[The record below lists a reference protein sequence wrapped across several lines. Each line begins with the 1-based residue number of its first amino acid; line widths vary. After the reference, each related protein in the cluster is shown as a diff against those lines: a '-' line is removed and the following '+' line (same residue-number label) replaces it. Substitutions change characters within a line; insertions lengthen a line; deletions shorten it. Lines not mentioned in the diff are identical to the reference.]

1 MFYSG
6 QHGQLYI
13 KSADSGSLAKVG
25 SLKNWSVNFAMSV
38 LDTTCLQDTDRT
50 IMSGVRSFSGQ
61 TSLLYY
67 RENNSNVRL
76 MARDFIYG
84 KKTSSTP
91 YNNKNFGQNVAPE
104 MSNIVLRLFDGG
116 NRDMSLVA
124 FVTSFN
130 LSCAVGEVV
139 QAEFTFEGHG
149 APLHMDMIA

>member
-6 QHGQLYI
+6 QHGQLLI
-13 KSADSGSLAKVG
+13 KSADSGNLAKVG
-25 SLKNWSVNFAMSV
+25 SLRNWSVNFAMNV
-38 LDTTCLQDTDRT
+38 LETTCLEDTDRT
-50 IMSGVRSFSGQ
+50 LMSGVRTYSGQ
-61 TSLLYY
+61 SSLLYY

-76 MARDFIYG
+76 MTRDFIYG
-84 KKTSSTP
+84 RKTGSTP
-91 YNNKNFGQNVAPE
+91 YDQKGFGQNTPPE
-104 MSNIVLRLFDGG
+104 LSNIILRLFDGG

-124 FVTSFN
+124 FVTGFT